1 MATQEKIK
9 LPLKNK
15 NRPLKSVFMS
25 DKKALGYYGEN
36 LALKYYQKLHYKLIT
51 KNYYSRCGEL
61 DLVLEK
67 NKQITVVE
75 VKTRSTNKFLWAEES
90 IDNKKIEKIRRTYEV
105 LARQKKLSRFFELEA
120 LIIQITGSR
129 ATIRRYQ
136 L

>member
-1 MATQEKIK
+1 
-9 LPLKNK
+9 
-15 NRPLKSVFMS
+15 MS

-36 LALKYYQKLHYKLIT
+36 LALKYYQKLHYKLIA

-67 NKQITVVE
+67 NKQIIVVE

-90 IDNKKIEKIRRTYEV
+90 IDNKKIEKIRRTYEI
-105 LARQKKLSRFFELEA
+105 LAHQKKLPRFFELEA
-120 LIIQITGSR
+120 LIIQINGNR